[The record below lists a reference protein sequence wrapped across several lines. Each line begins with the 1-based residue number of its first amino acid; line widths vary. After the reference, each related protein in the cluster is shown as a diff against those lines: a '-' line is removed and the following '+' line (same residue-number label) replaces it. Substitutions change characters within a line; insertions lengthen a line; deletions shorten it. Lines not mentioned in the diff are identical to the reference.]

1 MQHGIEVKDCF
12 THPSAVAL
20 TFLDPGGWVF
30 QATLITS
37 TCHYIGHMLLAS
49 SPYLVVVPTRP
60 ENCYALKELTSFRTN
75 NFEQRLLPSRF
86 IADSKHFRSLQALHW
101 FRWVLSMGHL
111 PLNSPWALQ
120 VYTRLRWM
128 LRLKNPEQPEKEE
141 RTGKI
146 RIKPGRE
153 KKSLSKICLSAK
165 TVKLF
170 FSGKKSI
177 SVWEKKVLKESEKRG
192 IGNV

>member
-1 MQHGIEVKDCF
+1 
-12 THPSAVAL
+12 
-20 TFLDPGGWVF
+20 
-30 QATLITS
+30 
-37 TCHYIGHMLLAS
+37 MLLAWS
-49 SPYLVVVPTRP
+49 VYLVVVSTRP

-170 FSGKKSI
+170 FSGKK
-177 SVWEKKVLKESEKRG
+177 VDFGLREKSSQGKWKERNWKRLKIELRRTIDESLWTEKWMFLEK
-192 IGNV
+192 NWCF